1 MCNFRDNS
9 RGRTHGATPYFCQ
22 RKRRLRTSNYSKP
35 NGNYSKPNR
44 ITPKKPT
51 VMKRRTLLALAIA
64 LASTGGMAHNL
75 HDVAYTERA
84 KFRIISE
91 NLVSQEAFE
100 TDYGADVNL
109 EAKCDARSYYYV
121 SYDIKAGFGTKTRT
135 SSGKKGEKNS
145 YRVCLVSGENET
157 TDISRTQYY
166 YEDRWK
172 TVAYAFVAA
181 AGSTVKIDMTALL
194 TGDSVRNVC
203 IHKAAEI
210 GDERP
215 LLEEIARM
223 ESLVSRG
230 DIIIN
235 YLDDFEETLG
245 LIKAQLDEPV
255 DKPTLADLKDLLNS
269 VYSEVMESNSVDM
282 KEWVTNLDFDGI
294 TPSSKQQIPTGWSVT
309 GDRWMCRSADYDA
322 NFSTTP
328 FVQRSIPWKY
338 SLGEAK
344 IWKTASLPAGKY
356 LFTMKAGAW
365 RYINSIGEYDFD
377 YSLDGLKLFANND
390 TVTWP
395 VCGSDW
401 GRKISVVTEIKD
413 GEQLVI
419 GMMNTASDA
428 NLIGYDD
435 GELRLIGKDYSDVTA
450 WMDSVA
456 LADKRSDLQTLIDSA
471 RVMLSSD
478 YYMWGKTR
486 LNDSVA
492 VYAASIASDDLAL
505 LNHDTKNLRGEIGLV
520 HTLNKEYKPMYAELE
535 NCRALYADETCRK
548 GKAELG
554 AAIGNA
560 EDFIAKVDK
569 EVRDSA
575 GCVNQ
580 YDLLI
585 AAQEAFER
593 ANRPE
598 TQKEA
603 ELYPIAD
610 TEIAY
615 ADANT
620 NFGQAALLNC
630 GAWKESWSD
639 TSSPGLKNDSYKS
652 ISIFKFNVKDYT
664 KHIIKAKFTVT
675 AYNNNAKNR
684 SIYIGACTVNDWE
697 EDSITAGNSGIVT
710 RGSGYNIR
718 NFSQSKSVALGGA
731 AQTVE
736 FDTENLM
743 DWLNTQAD
751 ENGMVTLMIYGV
763 GQNCTVASR
772 ESDTKPALWLV
783 YDSSVDTAIGA
794 VATPKAQPCDNTWY
808 NLQGQ
813 RVEKPSKGIYIRG
826 GKKVAVK

>member
-1 MCNFRDNS
+1 M
-9 RGRTHGATPYFCQ
+9 G
-22 RKRRLRTSNYSKP
+22 NYSKP
-35 NGNYSKPNR
+35 NG
-44 ITPKKPT
+44 ITLKKPT
-51 VMKRRTLLALAIA
+51 IMKRRTLLALAIA

-100 TDYGADVNL
+100 TDYGTDVNL
-109 EAKCDARSYYYV
+109 EAKCDTRSYYYV
-121 SYDIKAGFGTKTRT
+121 SYDIKAGYGTKTRT
-135 SSGKKGEKNS
+135 SFGKKDEKNS
-145 YRVCLVSGENET
+145 YRVYLVSDENNS

-181 AGSTVKIDMTALL
+181 AGSTVKIDMTTLL

-203 IHKAAEI
+203 IHKATEI

-223 ESLVSRG
+223 ESLISRG
-230 DIIIN
+230 DIITN
-235 YLDDFEETLG
+235 SLDDFEETLG
-245 LIKAQLDEPV
+245 LIKAQLDESV
-255 DKPTLADLKDLLNS
+255 DKPTLADLKDLLNTT
-269 VYSEVMESNSVDM
+269 YEEVMEDNSVDM

-294 TPSSKQQIPTGWSVT
+294 TPSNKQQTPTGWSVT

-322 NFSTTP
+322 NFSTSP

-356 LFTMKAGAW
+356 MFTMKAGAW
-365 RYINSIGEYDFD
+365 RYINSAGEYNFD

-390 TVTWP
+390 TVTWT
-395 VCGSDW
+395 VCKSDW
-401 GRKISVVTEIKD
+401 GRKVSVVTEIKD

-419 GMMNTASDA
+419 GMMNPACDA

-450 WMDSVA
+450 WMDSVT
-456 LADKRSDLQTLIDSA
+456 LADKRSSLQTLIDSA

-492 VYAASIASDDLAL
+492 VYAANITSADLTL
-505 LNHDTKNLRGEIGLV
+505 LNHDAKNLKGEIGLV
-520 HTLNKEYKPMYAELE
+520 HTLNKEYKSMYAELE
-535 NCRALYADETCRK
+535 NCRTLYADETYLK

-554 AAIGNA
+554 VAIGNT
-560 EDFIAKVDK
+560 EDFIAKVDR

-585 AAQEAFER
+585 AAQVAFEK
-593 ANRPE
+593 ANRSE
-598 TQKEA
+598 TQKEV

-615 ADANT
+615 SDANT
-620 NFGQAALLNC
+620 NFGQATLLNC
-630 GAWKESWSD
+630 GAWKDSWSD
-639 TSSPGLKNDSYKS
+639 TSNPGLKNDSYKS
-652 ISIFKFNVKDYT
+652 IALFKFNVKDYA

-675 AYNNNAKNR
+675 AFNNNAKNR

-697 EDSITAGNSGIVT
+697 EDSITANNSGIVT
-710 RGSGYNIR
+710 RGSDYSIR
-718 NFSQSKSVALGGA
+718 NLNQSKSVALGGE
-731 AQTVE
+731 AQTIE
-736 FDTENLM
+736 FDSEELL
-743 DWLNTQAD
+743 DWINTQAD
-751 ENGMVTLMIYGV
+751 ENGLVALMIYGI

-772 ESDTKPALWLV
+772 ESDTKPKLWLV
-783 YDSSVDTAIGA
+783 YDSSIDTAIGT
-794 VATPKAQPCDNTWY
+794 VASPKAQLCDNTWY

-813 RVEKPSKGIYIRG
+813 RVEKPSKGIYVRG